1 MAERMEIEYAVQVT
15 GLDGVTAAANSAR
28 QQADQASAALENTR
42 SSGSKTLPIIFS
54 SVRALTNARQ
64 AVEQTQKAIRDLN
77 PLMALSAF
85 VNMAQTV
92 QSLSSLMKTLKA
104 STAAA
109 SAAQAIL
116 VTLAGAWWLIPLA
129 IAAGALIYSRIQ
141 SMQAGGI
148 VKETKPYLLH
158 RGEYVI
164 PEKYMEKTE
173 RIIER
178 NTTPVISGRIIERV
192 QAPLNRFGP
201 FYITFEKQ
209 PEEDDRESWI
219 RSLETTI
226 VDKIRRGA

>member
-1 MAERMEIEYAVQVT
+1 MAERMEIEYAVRVT
-15 GLDGVTAAANSAR
+15 GLEEATSAANSAR

-42 SSGSKTLPIIFS
+42 SSGNKTLPIIFS

-64 AVEQTQKAIRDLN
+64 AVEQTQKAVRDLN

-92 QSLSSLMKTLKA
+92 QSLSSLMRALKA

-129 IAAGALIYSRIQ
+129 IVAGALIYSRIQ
-141 SMQAGGI
+141 SMQGGGL
-148 VKETKPYLLH
+148 VKKTGPYLLH
-158 RGEYVI
+158 EGEYII
-164 PEKYMEKTE
+164 PEKEVLRTE

-178 NTTPVISGRIIERV
+178 TSLVPTGIVIERLL
-192 QAPLNRFGP
+192 APVSRFGP
-201 FYITFEKQ
+201 IYITFEKQ
-209 PEEDDRESWI
+209 PEEDERESWT
-219 RSLETTI
+219 RSLETMI
-226 VDKIRRGA
+226 ADKIRRGA